1 MRKFIAAVA
10 LMIGVVFIISRMT
23 EVKSI
28 ADTLKRGDLRYIFLA
43 LGVQGLWIVNIALQY
58 WTIFRELCIEAKFTR
73 LIQISI
79 AADFVNIVTPVA
91 GVGGMAVFIA
101 EGQRD
106 GHSAGRVT
114 VAGVLF
120 VLFDYLAF
128 FCILALGLGVLLRR
142 NNLTSTE
149 LIATAVLIAIA
160 GVMAFLTYQG
170 MRSEQ
175 ALAGA
180 LSWIVSHVNRLFKPF
195 IHHDYLSEENFIEFA
210 HEAAEGL
217 RELRQKPRNLLT
229 PFIVALVGKLLLV
242 MILWLIFLAFQ
253 VPYSPGT
260 IIGGWSIGYLF
271 LIVSPTPAGLG
282 VVEGALTLALTSLN
296 VPLGAAAVITL
307 AYRGITYW
315 MPLLVGMIAF
325 RWLSHGS
332 QPKPPVSGPV
342 IEPKPGSSQPGVGE
356 K

>member
-1 MRKFIAAVA
+1 MRKYIAAVA
-10 LMIGVVFIISRMT
+10 LLLGVVFIISRMT

-28 ADTLKRGDLRYIFLA
+28 ADTLKRGDLRYVFLA
-43 LGVQGLWIVNIALQY
+43 LGIQALWLVNVALQY
-58 WTIFRELCIEAKFTR
+58 WTIYRELGIEAKLSR
-73 LIQISI
+73 LIQISV
-79 AADFVNIVTPVA
+79 AADFVNIITPSA
-91 GVGGMAVFIA
+91 GMGGMAVFIA
-101 EGQRD
+101 EAQRD

-120 VLFDYLAF
+120 ILFDYLAF
-128 FCILALGLGVLLRR
+128 FCVLAIGLGVLLRR

-149 LIATAVLIAIA
+149 VIATGVLIAITS
-160 GVMAFLTYQG
+160 VMAFLTYQG

-175 ALAGA
+175 ALVNA
-180 LSWIVSHVNRLFKPF
+180 LSWIISHVNRLLRPL
-195 IHHDYLSEENFIEFA
+195 IRRDYLSEEHAIDFA
-210 HEAAEGL
+210 HEAADGL
-217 RELRQKPRNLLT
+217 RELRQKPRNLIT
-229 PFIVALVGKLLLV
+229 PFVVALIGKLLLV
-242 MILWLIFLAFQ
+242 LILWLVFLAFQ

-282 VVEGALTLALTSLN
+282 VVEGALALALTSLN

-315 MPLLVGMIAF
+315 MPLLTGIIAF
-325 RWLSHGS
+325 RWLSHAGQPQLPVVGS
-332 QPKPPVSGPV
+332 INEPQSGS
-342 IEPKPGSSQPGVGE
+342 GQTGMRE

>member
-1 MRKFIAAVA
+1 MRKFIVAVA
-10 LMIGVVFIISRMT
+10 LLLGVVFIISRMT

-28 ADTLKRGDLRYIFLA
+28 ADTLKKGDLRYVFLA

-58 WTIFRELCIEAKFTR
+58 WTIYRELCIEAKLSR

-79 AADFVNIVTPVA
+79 AADFVNIVAPSA
-91 GVGGMAVFIA
+91 GMGGMAVFISEA
-101 EGQRD
+101 QRD

-114 VAGVLF
+114 VAGVMF

-149 LIATAVLIAIA
+149 LIATGILIAIA

-175 ALAGA
+175 ALANA
-180 LSWIVSHVNRLFKPF
+180 LSWIISHVNRLLRPF
-195 IHHDYLSEENFIEFA
+195 IHRDYLSEKNSIEFA
-210 HEAAEGL
+210 HEAADGL
-217 RELRQKPRNLLT
+217 RELRQKPRNLIT

-242 MILWLIFLAFQ
+242 LILWLVFLAFQ

-282 VVEGALTLALTSLN
+282 VVEGALALALTSLN

-325 RWLSHGS
+325 RWLSHGG
-332 QPKPPVSGPV
+332 QPQLPAVST
-342 IEPKPGSSQPGVGE
+342 IKEPQSGSGQPGMGE

>member
-10 LMIGVVFIISRMT
+10 LLLGVVFIISRMT

-28 ADTLKRGDLRYIFLA
+28 ADTLKRGDLRYVFLA
-43 LGVQGLWIVNIALQY
+43 LGVQALWIVNIALQY
-58 WTIFRELCIEAKFTR
+58 WTIYRELCIEAKLSR

-79 AADFVNIVTPVA
+79 AADFVNIVTPSA
-91 GVGGMAVFIA
+91 GMGGMAVFISEA
-101 EGQRD
+101 QRD

-114 VAGVLF
+114 VAGVMF

-128 FCILALGLGVLLRR
+128 FCILAIGLGVLLRR

-149 LIATAVLIAIA
+149 LIATGILIAIA

-175 ALAGA
+175 ALANA
-180 LSWIVSHVNRLFKPF
+180 LSWIISHVNRLIRPF
-195 IHHDYLSEENFIEFA
+195 IHRDYLSEKNAIEFA
-210 HEAAEGL
+210 HEAADGL
-217 RELRQKPRNLLT
+217 RELRQKPRNLIT
-229 PFIVALVGKLLLV
+229 PFVVALVGKLLLV
-242 MILWLIFLAFQ
+242 LILWLVFLAFQ

-282 VVEGALTLALTSLN
+282 VVEGALALALTSLN

-315 MPLLVGMIAF
+315 MPLLVGLIAF
-325 RWLSHGS
+325 RWLSRGG
-332 QPKPPVSGPV
+332 QPQLPAVSN
-342 IEPKPGSSQPGVGE
+342 IKEPQSGSSQPGMGE

>member
-43 LGVQGLWIVNIALQY
+43 LGIQALWIVNIALQY

-79 AADFVNIVTPVA
+79 AADFVNIVTPAA
-91 GVGGMAVFIA
+91 GVGGMAVFIS
-101 EGQRD
+101 ETQRD

-149 LIATAVLIAIA
+149 LIATGVLMLIA

-175 ALAGA
+175 ALANA
-180 LSWIVSHVNRLFKPF
+180 LSWIISHVNRLLKPF
-195 IHHDYLSEENFIEFA
+195 IHHDYLSKEHAIEFA
-210 HEAAEGL
+210 HEAADGL
-217 RELRQKPRNLLT
+217 RELRQKPRNLIT
-229 PFIVALVGKLLLV
+229 PFLVALVGKLLLV

-260 IIGGWSIGYLF
+260 IISGWSIGYLF
-271 LIVSPTPAGLG
+271 LIVSPTPAGIG

-325 RWLSHGS
+325 RWLSHGG
-332 QPKPPVSGPV
+332 QPQPPVPGSI
-342 IEPKPGSSQPGVGE
+342 IEPQPGSSQPSVGE

>member
-28 ADTLKRGDLRYIFLA
+28 ADTLKRGDLRYVFLA
-43 LGVQGLWIVNIALQY
+43 LGVQALWIVNIALQF
-58 WTIFRELCIEAKFTR
+58 WTIYRELCIEAKFTR

-79 AADFVNIVTPVA
+79 AADFVNIVTPSA
-91 GVGGMAVFIA
+91 GVGGMAVFISEA
-101 EGQRD
+101 QRD
-106 GHSAGRVT
+106 GYSTGRVT

-149 LIATAVLIAIA
+149 LIATGILMLIA

-175 ALAGA
+175 ALANA
-180 LSWIVSHVNRLFKPF
+180 LSWIIGHINRLIKPF
-195 IHHDYLSEENFIEFA
+195 IHRDYLSIEHAIEFA

-217 RELRQKPRNLLT
+217 RELRQKPRNLIT
-229 PFIVALVGKLLLV
+229 PFLVALIGKILLV
-242 MILWLIFLAFQ
+242 IILWLIFLAFQ

-315 MPLLVGMIAF
+315 MPLLIGMLAF
-325 RWLSHGS
+325 RWLMHGG
-332 QPKPPVSGPV
+332 QPRPPVSASG
-342 IEPKPGSSQPGVGE
+342 INKQPGSRRPEAGE